1 MKFIF
6 LALFVIS
13 LSGKYNRFRNFDSCS
28 KTFQSSTAVPRWR
41 SQCPWRAV
49 TRTLAGMMGLM
60 GAGNATGSSRMQITR
75 QDYYSIFMLDMR
87 YNVFTGAAALIST
100 RQECP
105 GSRPWSAATSTR
117 ATWPSPRTR
126 MNRLRSWSTSQLVGV
141 NTTTFLGTLPRDKN
155 RIFIDNKNIFNLRD
169 NFNKSS
175 LFSS

>member
-1 MKFIF
+1 MFKNFSELDGRPQVEEPVPMAGCDPDF
-6 LALFVIS
+6 GWNDGADG
-13 LSGKYNRFRNFDSCS
+13 SGKCYRVIKNADYTS
-28 KTFQSSTAVPRWR
+28 
-41 SQCPWRAV
+41 
-49 TRTLAGMMGLM
+49 GL
-60 GAGNATGSSRMQITR
+60 S
-75 QDYYSIFMLDMR
+75 FMPDMR
-87 YNVFTGAAALIST
+87 YNAFTGAAALIST

-105 GSRPWSAATSTR
+105 GSLPWSAVTSTR